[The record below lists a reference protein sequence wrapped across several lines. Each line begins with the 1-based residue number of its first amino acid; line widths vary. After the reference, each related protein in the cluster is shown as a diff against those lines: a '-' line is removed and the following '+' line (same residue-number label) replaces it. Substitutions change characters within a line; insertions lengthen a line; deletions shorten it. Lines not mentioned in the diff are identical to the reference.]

1 MTLEVIVQN
10 GAEAIEA
17 EKMGAERLELVS
29 AIQEGGLTPSY
40 GTIKQVLASVSIPVC
55 VMIRPHSY
63 HYLYSEADL
72 EVIHEDI
79 KQVIQLGGRH
89 IVFGTLNSDHT
100 INEAVLQD
108 VLNISDDIHLTFH
121 RAFDETAS
129 VIDAYQILQKYNQVK
144 RILTSGGAVDCLT
157 GQDNLQ
163 RLVQMENKDG
173 GPRIMPG
180 SGLSLENIGDIHET
194 VQAHD
199 YHFGKSVRI
208 DQSFANGFSKQ
219 AMKDIRMAINDKK

>member
-79 KQVIQLGGRH
+79 KQVLQLGGRH
-89 IVFGTLNSDHT
+89 IVFGTLYDDQT
-100 INEAVLQD
+100 INEIFLQD
-108 VLNISDDIHLTFH
+108 VLNYSVYIHLNFH
-121 RAFDETAS
+121 HTFDE
-129 VIDAYQILQKYNQVK
+129 Y
-144 RILTSGGAVDCLT
+144 
-157 GQDNLQ
+157 
-163 RLVQMENKDG
+163 
-173 GPRIMPG
+173 
-180 SGLSLENIGDIHET
+180 
-194 VQAHD
+194 
-199 YHFGKSVRI
+199 
-208 DQSFANGFSKQ
+208 
-219 AMKDIRMAINDKK
+219 